1 MAHALKSKAVA
12 VDTINWSRAL
22 DLAIVAFANFGI
34 WALIVS
40 APGALRQL
48 GL

>member
-1 MAHALKSKAVA
+1 MAHALKSRA
-12 VDTINWSRAL
+12 VDQPINWSRAL
-22 DLAIVAFANFGI
+22 DLAIALTANFGI